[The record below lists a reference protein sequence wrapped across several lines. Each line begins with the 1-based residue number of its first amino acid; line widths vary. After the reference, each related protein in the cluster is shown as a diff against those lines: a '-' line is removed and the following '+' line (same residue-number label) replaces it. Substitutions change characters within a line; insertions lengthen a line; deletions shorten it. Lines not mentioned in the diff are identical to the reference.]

1 MSIVAI
7 RSANLRKCGLN
18 TCHGGMLPLFPSTDG
33 TLPQNPHFAIPG
45 TEPPKITTVL
55 LQCGIFHGKSGSCGH
70 TLNTR
75 RSLKTIGN
83 LWCREGESNPQGTI
97 PADFEFHCGF

>member
-1 MSIVAI
+1 MAACFPYFHQLMEPSRKI
-7 RSANLRKCGLN
+7 RISRSPA
-18 TCHGGMLPLFPSTDG
+18 PSR
-33 TLPQNPHFAIPG
+33 Q
-45 TEPPKITTVL
+45 KL
-55 LQCGIFHGKSGSCGH
+55 LQFYYSVEFFTGNQVSCGH